1 MRNKHWRL
9 LAVLVLAA
17 LAGCGGKKEE
27 GSGGGDGGE
36 KAWTK
41 SFDTSLVTPDCFAA
55 IIIHPQRIAQAS
67 AVASSAE
74 IAELVKG
81 PEFKEVVDNV
91 GFDPRELE
99 QVAML
104 IMPPSATGRNAD
116 PAAAAVLRWTK
127 PVDGKAI
134 FRKWNKDCDLRE
146 EKHAGKT
153 YYTRVPKNE
162 TLRKFAGGPAC
173 YLPDDRTMVICPEP
187 GQLQAVLEAGGKKGP
202 MADHLRGLDLNRDA
216 VAAFVAEPAKELMQG
231 LSKEM
236 ARSAPP
242 GMSELGKAPT
252 YVKAA
257 TLNVHLFDA
266 EMLKLTVEATDAKG
280 AESLHNIAKGLH
292 GMAKAM
298 YPQAREKMSKEPGGP
313 PEDVKKT
320 ILDLADQAVE
330 GLSVGKSGDKVE
342 ISLRMKDS
350 QAVAKLLPMFVR
362 AVGDARQA
370 AQRVKRMND
379 LHQLS
384 IAALND
390 EMKAGRF
397 PPAASRDPNGKPLLS
412 WRVHLLPFLD
422 GGEIYKEFHLD
433 EPWDSEHNKKLIA
446 KMPGFFRGDPK
457 DGVPEGHTTVMVFTG
472 AGTPFG
478 VEKGISSA
486 QIADGSSNTIS
497 FVVAGP
503 DKAVPW
509 TKPQDLPFDPANPIA
524 ALGKIPDRGFVAAMF
539 DGSVRQL
546 PKNIPAATLK
556 ALITHAGGE
565 TVDWRAIDRP

>member
-1 MRNKHWRL
+1 
-9 LAVLVLAA
+9 
-17 LAGCGGKKEE
+17 
-27 GSGGGDGGE
+27 
-36 KAWTK
+36 
-41 SFDTSLVTPDCFAA
+41 
-55 IIIHPQRIAQAS
+55 
-67 AVASSAE
+67 
-74 IAELVKG
+74 
-81 PEFKEVVDNV
+81 
-91 GFDPRELE
+91 
-99 QVAML
+99 
-104 IMPPSATGRNAD
+104 
-116 PAAAAVLRWTK
+116 
-127 PVDGKAI
+127 
-134 FRKWNKDCDLRE
+134 
-146 EKHAGKT
+146 
-153 YYTRVPKNE
+153 
-162 TLRKFAGGPAC
+162 
-173 YLPDDRTMVICPEP
+173 
-187 GQLQAVLEAGGKKGP
+187 
-202 MADHLRGLDLNRDA
+202 
-216 VAAFVAEPAKELMQG
+216 
-231 LSKEM
+231 
-236 ARSAPP
+236 
-242 GMSELGKAPT
+242 
-252 YVKAA
+252 
-257 TLNVHLFDA
+257 
-266 EMLKLTVEATDAKG
+266 
-280 AESLHNIAKGLH
+280 
-292 GMAKAM
+292 
-298 YPQAREKMSKEPGGP
+298 
-313 PEDVKKT
+313 
-320 ILDLADQAVE
+320 LDLADQAVE